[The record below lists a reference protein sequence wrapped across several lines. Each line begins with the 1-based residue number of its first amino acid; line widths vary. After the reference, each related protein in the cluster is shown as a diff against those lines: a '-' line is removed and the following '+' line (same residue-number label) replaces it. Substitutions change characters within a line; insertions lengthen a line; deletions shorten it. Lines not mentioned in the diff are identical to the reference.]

1 MRATHHQ
8 RMNFHRVLL
17 KSQALDDEW
26 PMEFKKKKQTPGSEQ
41 KKKKKRERWVMAL
54 DNPEYWE
61 SYTEDGSISPNLPS
75 TRDLNL
81 LLL

>member
-26 PMEFKKKKQTPGSEQ
+26 PMEFKKKKQTPGSEH

>member
-26 PMEFKKKKQTPGSEQ
+26 PMEFKKKKQTPGSEH
-41 KKKKKRERWVMAL
+41 KKKKK
-54 DNPEYWE
+54 
-61 SYTEDGSISPNLPS
+61 
-75 TRDLNL
+75 TRTVGHGTGQP
-81 LLL
+81 

>member
-26 PMEFKKKKQTPGSEQ
+26 PMEFKKKKPTPGSEN

>member
-26 PMEFKKKKQTPGSEQ
+26 QMEKKKKKQTPGSEQ